1 MVEVTVVEVK
11 GYIREELINLDLLS
25 ERKED
30 AIRELARLMER
41 TQGMIDFDLF
51 LEDVFKRERL
61 GTTGIGDGIAIPH
74 ARTDAV
80 DQLVIALGRS
90 ARGVEFESLDGKK
103 VKLLFLMGTPKGSV
117 SHYLKILAQLTR
129 LLKEGTFRDK
139 LLEARDKEIVVS
151 LFREIEI

>member
-11 GYIREELINLDLLS
+11 GYIMEELINLDLLS

-139 LLEARDKEIVVS
+139 LLEARDKETVVS
-151 LFREIEI
+151 LFREIED

>member
-1 MVEVTVVEVK
+1 MEIK

-30 AIRELARLMER
+30 AIRELAHLIENVGGMVNFER
-41 TQGMIDFDLF
+41 F
-51 LEDVFKRERL
+51 LEDVFERERL

-103 VKLLFLMGTPKGSV
+103 VKLLFLMGTPSGSV

-129 LLKEGTFRDK
+129 LLKEGAFRDK

-151 LFREIEI
+151 LFREIED

>member
-1 MVEVTVVEVK
+1 MEVK

-25 ERKED
+25 EQKDD
-30 AIRELARLMER
+30 AIRELVQLMENAE
-41 TQGMIDFDLF
+41 GMVNFERF
-51 LEDVFKRERL
+51 LEDVFERERL

-80 DQLVIALGRS
+80 DQLVIAIGRS

-103 VKLLFLMGTPKGSV
+103 VKLLFLMGTPRGSV

-129 LLKEGTFRDK
+129 LLKEDTFRDK
-139 LLEARDKEIVVS
+139 LLEARDKERVVS
-151 LFREIEI
+151 LFREIED

>member
-30 AIRELARLMER
+30 AIRELARLMES
-41 TQGMIDFDLF
+41 TQEMIDFDLF
-51 LEDVFKRERL
+51 LEDVFERERL

-151 LFREIEI
+151 LFREIED

>member
-1 MVEVTVVEVK
+1 MEVK

-30 AIRELARLMER
+30 AIRELARLMES
-41 TQGMIDFDLF
+41 TQGVIDFDLF
-51 LEDVFKRERL
+51 LEDVFERERL

-139 LLEARDKEIVVS
+139 LLEARDKETVVS
-151 LFREIEI
+151 LFREIED

>member
-1 MVEVTVVEVK
+1 MEVK

-30 AIRELARLMER
+30 AIRELARLMES
-41 TQGMIDFDLF
+41 TQGVIDFDLF
-51 LEDVFKRERL
+51 LEDVFERERL

-129 LLKEGTFRDK
+129 LLKEDTFRDK
-139 LLEARDKEIVVS
+139 LLEARDKETVVS
-151 LFREIEI
+151 LFREIED

>member
-1 MVEVTVVEVK
+1 MVEVNVVEVK

-30 AIRELARLMER
+30 AIRELARLMES
-41 TQGMIDFDLF
+41 TQGMIDFNLF
-51 LEDVFKRERL
+51 LEDVFERERL

-151 LFREIEI
+151 LSREIED

>member
-1 MVEVTVVEVK
+1 MEVK

-139 LLEARDKEIVVS
+139 LLEVRDKEIVVS
-151 LFREIEI
+151 LFREIED

>member
-1 MVEVTVVEVK
+1 MVEVNVVEVK

-30 AIRELARLMER
+30 AIRELARLMES
-41 TQGMIDFDLF
+41 TQGVIDFDLF
-51 LEDVFKRERL
+51 LEDVFERERL

-139 LLEARDKEIVVS
+139 LLEARDKETVVS
-151 LFREIEI
+151 LFREIED

>member
-1 MVEVTVVEVK
+1 VEVK

-103 VKLLFLMGTPKGSV
+103 VKLLFLMGTPRGSV

-129 LLKEGTFRDK
+129 LLKEDAFRDK
-139 LLEARDKEIVVS
+139 LLEAQDKERVVS
-151 LFREIEI
+151 LFREIED

>member
-1 MVEVTVVEVK
+1 MVEVNVVEVK

-30 AIRELARLMER
+30 AIRELARLMES
-41 TQGMIDFDLF
+41 TQGVIDFDLF
-51 LEDVFKRERL
+51 LEDVFERERL

-151 LFREIEI
+151 LFREIED

>member
-1 MVEVTVVEVK
+1 MEVK

-25 ERKED
+25 EQKDD
-30 AIRELARLMER
+30 AIRELVQLMENAE
-41 TQGMIDFDLF
+41 GMVDFERF
-51 LEDVFKRERL
+51 LEDVFERERL

-80 DQLVIALGRS
+80 DQLVIAIGRS

-103 VKLLFLMGTPKGSV
+103 VTLLFLMGTPRGSV

-129 LLKEGTFRDK
+129 LLKEGAFRDK
-139 LLEARDKEIVVS
+139 LLEAQDKGTVVS
-151 LFREIEI
+151 LFREIED

>member
-1 MVEVTVVEVK
+1 MVEVNVVEVK

-30 AIRELARLMER
+30 AIRELARLMES
-41 TQGMIDFDLF
+41 TQGMIDFNLF
-51 LEDVFKRERL
+51 LEDVFERERL

-151 LFREIEI
+151 LFREIED

>member
-1 MVEVTVVEVK
+1 MEVK

-30 AIRELARLMER
+30 AIRELARLMES
-41 TQGMIDFDLF
+41 TQGMIDFNLF
-51 LEDVFKRERL
+51 LEDVFERERL

-90 ARGVEFESLDGKK
+90 ARGVEFESLDGRK

-151 LFREIEI
+151 LFREIED